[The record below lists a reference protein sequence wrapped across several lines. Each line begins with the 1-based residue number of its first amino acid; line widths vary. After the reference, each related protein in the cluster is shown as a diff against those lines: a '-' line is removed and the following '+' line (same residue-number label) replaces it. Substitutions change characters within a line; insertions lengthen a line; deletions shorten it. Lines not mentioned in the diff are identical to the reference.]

1 MNICG
6 NNNNSNDKIN
16 NTDNNGVSDSDR
28 IVMASSNDTIKQ

>member
-1 MNICG
+1 MNMYS

-28 IVMASSNDTIKQ
+28 MVMASSNDTIKQ